1 MKASR
6 AHSLLTV
13 RFGGKWLKRRW
24 LIWCRSRSSGGNMV
38 PGTEGLLAVRVERIV
53 PVGGRNLGAG
63 VGVLVMGSGP
73 IFKQEYRT

>member
-1 MKASR
+1 
-6 AHSLLTV
+6 
-13 RFGGKWLKRRW
+13 
-24 LIWCRSRSSGGNMV
+24 MV